1 LSDILNHPEL
11 PWVRGVITYNR
22 NIPLRDALK
31 HPEIPWIYSIFVEN
45 MITDNGSAGYD
56 YKKYLD
62 ISSHPITTSVV
73 ESNPDVPWDWYQLL
87 LSSDFPSDFIIKN
100 KHKMTQAVIP
110 DIFSH
115 HNVQVKYCIDNH
127 INPITVSIKRN
138 LTIQDILDNSD
149 FNWDWNF
156 VSMNPNI
163 TVDDIEQN
171 PQLPWVWGHVS
182 VNPNL
187 TIEFIDRHIDKL
199 SFENLCYNQYIYD
212 TWAGFKSMRND
223 VQFKHDFIV
232 NTPGLGMLKDIAEIV
247 ADYCGFQ

>member
-1 LSDILNHPEL
+1 MYPQ
-11 PWVRGVITYNR
+11 GMK
-22 NIPLRDALK
+22 A
-31 HPEIPWIYSIFVEN
+31 
-45 MITDNGSAGYD
+45 
-56 YKKYLD
+56 
-62 ISSHPITTSVV
+62 
-73 ESNPDVPWDWYQLL
+73 
-87 LSSDFPSDFIIKN
+87 
-100 KHKMTQAVIP
+100 KMTQAVIP

-232 NTPGLGMLKDIAEIV
+232 NTPGLGMLKDLAEMAAYYYLKNIINFK
-247 ADYCGFQ
+247 ATEIRNSLQQFQQYPLAYLNLEY